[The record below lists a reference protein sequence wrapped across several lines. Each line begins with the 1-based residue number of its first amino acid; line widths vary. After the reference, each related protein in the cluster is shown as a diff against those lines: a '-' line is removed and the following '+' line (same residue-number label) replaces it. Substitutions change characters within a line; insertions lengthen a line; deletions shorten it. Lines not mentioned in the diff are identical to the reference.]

1 MGFFFGHHFSVARKL
16 LARNSRGL
24 VSPRVGRT
32 KSSQANNLHIGR
44 GFFSGRKTLQR
55 RWMRVLLNQSNRCH
69 RPCHTPAAHSVGP
82 CRTYQPPPPRVSS
95 RICLF
100 ISKHCCP
107 YFGMPFVSPLH
118 FLGREQEK
126 ESEFHYAC
134 EWILFGKN
142 MRACVYVCVRACT
155 YGCKWIW
162 CKLQFYAYFHFVCA
176 ARPPPVFPSSCFCF
190 SVAVSAPVCP
200 AAVSCCAC
208 NW

>member
-1 MGFFFGHHFSVARKL
+1 MDFSPAEKL
-16 LARNSRGL
+16 
-24 VSPRVGRT
+24 
-32 KSSQANNLHIGR
+32 SSGDECVCCLIRAIAASHP
-44 GFFSGRKTLQR
+44 ST
-55 RWMRVLLNQSNRCH
+55 S

-82 CRTYQPPPPRVSS
+82 CRTYHPPPPRVSS

-118 FLGREQEK
+118 FLAREQEK